1 MESGPDRAARQRRAW
16 MLRRALVVSDDDD
29 GGLDEAD
36 AAEVQRNI
44 ERIRLRKARRTVPVP
59 IRVVRDPKLWR

>member
-1 MESGPDRAARQRRAW
+1 MESGPDRAARQRREW
-16 MLRRALVVSDDDD
+16 MLRRALAVSNDDD

-36 AAEVQRNI
+36 AAEVERRI
-44 ERIRLRKARRTVPVP
+44 ELARRRKARRTVPVP